1 MGDNSIK
8 KTILTLFIAVS
19 VSNLQL
25 PILKLQNV
33 PKKTKI
39 LIFWLDHMLDREQ
52 S

>member
-1 MGDNSIK
+1 MSHG
-8 KTILTLFIAVS
+8 
-19 VSNLQL
+19 
-25 PILKLQNV
+25 LKLQNV

>member
-1 MGDNSIK
+1 MGDNSIKK

-33 PKKTKI
+33 PKKTNPG
-39 LIFWLDHMLDREQ
+39 LLLVTC
-52 S
+52 